1 MAKEFTV
8 VQEMVEILHP
18 FAEATELTQAEN
30 GVTISMVVPTLL
42 ILRRFLLELSSS
54 VRYHAPAVRELLDEL
69 HERFFFIFD
78 RLLISLPKSH
88 TQRTLAFDSDV
99 FLVAAALDS
108 RYGFRWLQDHPG
120 TSEVKD
126 QLRHK
131 ITGDY

>member
-1 MAKEFTV
+1 
-8 VQEMVEILHP
+8 MVDILHP
-18 FAEATELTQAEN
+18 FAEATEFTQAEN
-30 GVTISMVVPTLL
+30 GVTISMIVPTLL
-42 ILRRFLLELSSS
+42 ILRRCLLELSSS
-54 VRYHAPAVRELLDEL
+54 VRYHAPAVRELLDQL

-78 RLLISLPKSH
+78 RLLINLPKSH

-99 FLVAAALDS
+99 FLMAAALDS

-120 TSEVKD
+120 ASDVKD